1 MEKIEKFVEKFIED
15 NKLIFIAEGECF
27 KVYLSDNNTVFKIQK
42 QNNNSNQIKEVY
54 YWINF
59 CIENQKSKYIQKIN
73 KISKY
78 KFKNN
83 TINIIECEKLEP
95 INIELEKDIKY
106 IFSELISKDFN
117 TLSKD
122 DLKKTIDNIKS
133 SSEFIKYI
141 DDDFFEFFEN
151 IFYTIKKIAAYQGDT
166 SFNFDIHYKN
176 IMINPIT
183 NKIVIV
189 DCFNCSL
196 YEIE

>member
-27 KVYLSDNNTVFKIQK
+27 NVYTSANKTVFKIPK
-42 QNNNSNQIKEVY
+42 LTNSFEQTKEIY
-54 YWINF
+54 YWTKF
-59 CIENQKSKYIQKIN
+59 CIENQNSDYIQKIN
-73 KISKY
+73 SISKY
-78 KFKNN
+78 TFKNKS
-83 TINIIECEKLEP
+83 INIIECEKLVP

-106 IFSELISKDFN
+106 IFSDLISKDFN
-117 TLSKD
+117 TLSKYD
-122 DLKKTIDNIKS
+122 IKRTIDNIKS

-141 DDDFFEFFEN
+141 DDDFFDFFEN
-151 IFYTIKKIAAYQGDT
+151 LFYTIKKLAAYQGDT

-176 IMINPIT
+176 VMINPIT

>member
-54 YWINF
+54 HWINF

-106 IFSELISKDFN
+106 LFSELISKDFN
-117 TLSKD
+117 TLSKN
-122 DLKKTIDNIKS
+122 DLKKTIDNMKS

>member
-42 QNNNSNQIKEVY
+42 QNNNFNQIKEVY